1 MEKEEEYVDVLYVKS
16 KKEKLGKKSVL
27 KQLDQFFNKFNFVFE
42 AIEAVLVILLRIECI
57 ISPLV
62 VLKNVHHVRLS
73 RFE

>member
-42 AIEAVLVILLRIECI
+42 AIEAVLVIML
-57 ISPLV
+57 
-62 VLKNVHHVRLS
+62 
-73 RFE
+73 